1 MMKIA
6 KGISTCLGI
15 GLIQK
20 GAGTVT
26 ALLLCLLVYFT
37 VPNLPPY
44 LSFALL
50 IAETGM
56 GVWAA
61 GKVEKAWGHDSNRV
75 VIDEWVGMH
84 LSLLL
89 VPINWITVLAA
100 FVLFRFFDIL
110 KPLGIRSLEK
120 LPGGWGVMG
129 DDLLAGLYANLVLQ
143 LLMITDIIG

>member
-15 GLIQK
+15 GFIQK

-50 IAETGM
+50 IAETGI

-143 LLMITDIIG
+143 LLMIMDIIG

>member
-15 GLIQK
+15 GFIQK

-26 ALLLCLLVYFT
+26 ALLLCIIWYFT
-37 VPNLPPY
+37 AQNLSPY

-50 IAETGM
+50 IAETGF

-61 GKVEKAWGHDSNRV
+61 GKVEKTWGHDSNRV

-84 LSLLL
+84 LSLLM
-89 VPINWITVLAA
+89 VPIRWETVLVA
-100 FVLFRFFDIL
+100 FLLFRFFDIL
-110 KPLGIRSLEK
+110 KPLGIRKLEK

-143 LLMITDIIG
+143 LLMIMEIFG